1 MMMMSPST
9 GNDVKPPPIRDGD
22 ERIPGDDSPGDP
34 DVDELALAAEA
45 AEAEAQAA
53 EARAAAARAR
63 VRAAE
68 GRRRAHAMS
77 RRTGPAESDGKPKV
91 SDLAA
96 EPDEPGDDHAPDD
109 RSDPHPTGGAQ
120 ASAPADEDRGATAN
134 TAEPE
139 SLPRRAQLRGII
151 AGRLRRRSVR
161 VVGALAVIALALAG
175 SGYTVWH
182 HHEATEKDRR
192 AAEFTTAARQGVV
205 ALTTLDF
212 NRAKEDVQRVLDN
225 STGPFRGDF
234 QARAADFTTVVQ
246 QSQVATEGKVN
257 ATALE
262 SMTEDSAVV
271 LVAATSQVT
280 NSAGAR
286 QEPRAWRLSVTVSRD
301 GDQLKMSKVEFVP

>member
-1 MMMMSPST
+1 M
-9 GNDVKPPPIRDGD
+9 
-22 ERIPGDDSPGDP
+22 PGDDSPGDP

-77 RRTGPAESDGKPKV
+77 RRTGSAEPDTKPKV
-91 SDLAA
+91 SDLA
-96 EPDEPGDDHAPDD
+96 
-109 RSDPHPTGGAQ
+109 
-120 ASAPADEDRGATAN
+120 
-134 TAEPE
+134 AEPE

-151 AGRLRRRSVR
+151 AGRLRRRTVM

-192 AAEFTTAARQGVV
+192 AAEFTAAARQGVV

-225 STGPFRGDF
+225 STGSFRGDF

-257 ATALE
+257 ATAIE

>member
-1 MMMMSPST
+1 MSSIT
-9 GNDVKPPPIRDGD
+9 GNNVKPPPVLDGD
-22 ERIPGDDSPGDP
+22 ERIPGDDSPGDA

-68 GRRRAHAMS
+68 GRRRARAIS
-77 RRTGPAESDGKPKV
+77 RRTDSSGSAPAEGQPKCSDPA
-91 SDLAA
+91 SEA
-96 EPDEPGDDHAPDD
+96 DESGDDHAPGD
-109 RSDPHPTGGAQ
+109 RSDPDPTGGAQ
-120 ASAPADEDRGATAN
+120 ASASADEDRDATAD
-134 TAEPE
+134 TTEPE

-151 AGRLRRRSVR
+151 AGRLRRRSAM

-182 HHEATEKDRR
+182 HHETTEKDRR
-192 AAEFTTAARQGVV
+192 AAEFTAAARQGVV

-212 NRAKEDVQRVLDN
+212 NRAKEDVQRVLDH
-225 STGPFRGDF
+225 STGSFRGDF

-257 ATALE
+257 ATAIE

-271 LVAATSQVT
+271 LVVATSQVT

>member
-1 MMMMSPST
+1 M
-9 GNDVKPPPIRDGD
+9 DGD
-22 ERIPGDDSPGDP
+22 ERIPGDDSSGDA

-68 GRRRAHAMS
+68 GRRRARATS
-77 RRTGPAESDGKPKV
+77 RRTDSTGSAPAEGQPKNSDPA
-91 SDLAA
+91 SEA
-96 EPDEPGDDHAPDD
+96 DEPGHDHAPGD
-109 RSDPHPTGGAQ
+109 RSDSDPTSGAQ
-120 ASAPADEDRGATAN
+120 ANASADEDRDA

-139 SLPRRAQLRGII
+139 SSPRRPQLRGII
-151 AGRLRRRSVR
+151 AGRLRRRSAM
-161 VVGALAVIALALAG
+161 VVGALAVITLALAG

-192 AAEFTTAARQGVV
+192 AAEFTAAARQGVV

-225 STGPFRGDF
+225 STGSFRGDF

-257 ATALE
+257 ATAIE

>member
-1 MMMMSPST
+1 MSPST
-9 GNDVKPPPIRDGD
+9 GNDVKPPPVRDGA
-22 ERIPGDDSPGDP
+22 EQIPGDDSPRDP

-77 RRTGPAESDGKPKV
+77 RRTGSAAPDGKPKV
-91 SDLAA
+91 SDPAA
-96 EPDEPGDDHAPDD
+96 EPGEPGDDHAADD

-120 ASAPADEDRGATAN
+120 ASPSADEDRDATAN

-139 SLPRRAQLRGII
+139 SLPRRAQLRDII
-151 AGRLRRRSVR
+151 AGRLRRRSVM

-192 AAEFTTAARQGVV
+192 AAEFTAAARQGVV

-225 STGPFRGDF
+225 STGSFRGDF

-246 QSQVATEGKVN
+246 QSQVATAGKVN
-257 ATALE
+257 ATAIE

>member
-1 MMMMSPST
+1 MSPST
-9 GNDVKPPPIRDGD
+9 GNNVKPPPVRDGD
-22 ERIPGDDSPGDP
+22 ERLSGGHSPGDA

-68 GRRRAHAMS
+68 GRRRARAIS
-77 RRTGPAESDGKPKV
+77 RRTDSTGSAPAEGQPKSSDPA
-91 SDLAA
+91 SEA
-96 EPDEPGDDHAPDD
+96 DEPGDDHAPGD
-109 RSDPHPTGGAQ
+109 RSDPDSTGGAQ
-120 ASAPADEDRGATAN
+120 ASPSADEDRDATAN

-139 SLPRRAQLRGII
+139 SLPRRARFRRII
-151 AGRLRRRSVR
+151 AGRLRRRSAL

-192 AAEFTTAARQGVV
+192 AAEFTAAARQGVV

-225 STGPFRGDF
+225 STGSFRGDF

-257 ATALE
+257 ATAIE

>member
-1 MMMMSPST
+1 MTSP
-9 GNDVKPPPIRDGD
+9 PEPDGD
-22 ERIPGDDSPGDP
+22 ERVSGGDA

-63 VRAAE
+63 VRVAE
-68 GRRRAHAMS
+68 ARRSAGAVS
-77 RRTGPAESDGKPKV
+77 RRTDSTGPAESEGQPKN
-91 SDLAA
+91 SDPA
-96 EPDEPGDDHAPDD
+96 DEADDPGNDHAPGG
-109 RSDPHPTGGAQ
+109 RSDTDPTGGAQ
-120 ASAPADEDRGATAN
+120 ASASAGENRDATAD

-139 SLPRRAQLRGII
+139 SLPRRARLRGII
-151 AGRLRRRSVR
+151 TERLHRRSAM
-161 VVGALAVIALALAG
+161 VVGAIAVIALALAG

-192 AAEFTTAARQGVV
+192 AAEFTAAARQGVV

-257 ATALE
+257 ASAIE

>member
-1 MMMMSPST
+1 MSSIT
-9 GNDVKPPPIRDGD
+9 GNNVKPPPVPDGD
-22 ERIPGDDSPGDP
+22 ERIPGHDSSGDA

-68 GRRRAHAMS
+68 GRRRARATS
-77 RRTGPAESDGKPKV
+77 RRTDSTGSAQAEGQPKSSDPASE
-91 SDLAA
+91 A
-96 EPDEPGDDHAPDD
+96 DEPGDDHAPGD
-109 RSDPHPTGGAQ
+109 RSDSDPTSGAQ
-120 ASAPADEDRGATAN
+120 ANASADEDRDAA
-134 TAEPE
+134 AEPE

-151 AGRLRRRSVR
+151 AGRLRRRSAM

-192 AAEFTTAARQGVV
+192 AAEFTAAARQGVV

-225 STGPFRGDF
+225 STGSFRGDF

-257 ATALE
+257 ATAIE